1 MTKFAGKGE
10 TKFLVAG
17 LGWASAELLMT
28 RVVPLWVGARSV
40 EFDWKYLQMSFDSN
54 ISLVSILFYILKC
67 CQKSFNKKYIKV
79 APKTVV
85 KRLKVLLSF
94 VSFSKFII

>member
-1 MTKFAGKGE
+1 MTRFAGKGE

-28 RVVPLWVGARSV
+28 RIVPLWVGARSV

-54 ISLVSILFYILKC
+54 ISLVSNIFYFLII
-67 CQKSFNKKYIKV
+67 FYV
-79 APKTVV
+79 
-85 KRLKVLLSF
+85 
-94 VSFSKFII
+94 FIIQTILNIEDLYIHN